1 MVCPAEPLN
10 QLHPHA
16 SVPFKLG
23 GFLRVDPILQ
33 EACDHGCLPFNS
45 FIAKGQV
52 RSVRRLGAS
61 GASLTQVKAIA
72 EGNAAPRMGGVT
84 AWRLPLNDQ
93 LTILSSRPGLIVRN
107 SRA

>member
-1 MVCPAEPLN
+1 MSLARQEISVACPAEPLN

-16 SVPFKLG
+16 SVPFELG

-72 EGNAAPRMGGVT
+72 EGKRRAEDGGRYRLAIAA
-84 AWRLPLNDQ
+84 Q
-93 LTILSSRPGLIVRN
+93 
-107 SRA
+107 